1 MNTSQERTNTIRF
14 AFRENRLSIS
24 MEVLRSIGCPKYIQL
39 FMSRDRKTFFIRG
52 CDNKETQSF
61 AVPPRVYTDTEYKYR
76 LQKAAFSEAMQTAT
90 GLDSNGKYRFY
101 GVSVSEQ
108 VMAFS
113 ITDAQRLDGNDEI

>member
-1 MNTSQERTNTIRF
+1 MSASQERTNSIRF
-14 AFRENRLSIS
+14 AFSENRLSIS
-24 MEVLRSIGCPKYIQL
+24 MEVLRSIGCPKFIQL
-39 FMSRDRKTFFIRG
+39 FISRDRKTLFIRG
-52 CDNKETQSF
+52 CDKKETQSF

-90 GLDSNGKYRFY
+90 GLDNNGKYRFY

-113 ITDAQRLDGNDEI
+113 VADAQRLDGYDEI

>member
-1 MNTSQERTNTIRF
+1 
-14 AFRENRLSIS
+14 